1 MKKSRVLTLG
11 LACFFTAVTAFSA
24 VAATSGGGLYSHL
37 NDTSHAQNVSTQQ
50 FSQPDEKAAHDAAI
64 LSGEGLG
71 LDPENDPVL
80 GTTEGGLEIKFH
92 AKSLTGLWDYNKFTS
107 TYLTDKFAGS
117 GNFANLT
124 GYLYVTMGGY
134 NWVVIGRNSSLN
146 SISLTTTYA
155 QGTATPAEFVK
166 FKDYSSSASMLNS
179 QRETSTPAGSSI
191 NSSNSKQILN
201 TVSGVTRTYSIT
213 LSSYGAVGASEIPSG
228 CVLCFCEKSIK
239 EGIWEA
245 DHSNVYETITFY
257 DEHSFNM
264 VDGHFVGNSYAV
276 SDIKNTMDTLYSSEL
291 GFTSAEKSKIQSVTL
306 NTNHIL
312 TYYYGA
318 EERTKTNTTT
328 GYLFPLASASSSESF
343 YIGTY
348 LTTEAKRVSSDNSD
362 YWTRSGGR
370 YNAYQAYCQHTC
382 VSSSGSDY
390 VRYCDLKSGMR
401 PAMVIKI

>member
-228 CVLCFCEKSIK
+228 CVLCFCEKAIK
-239 EGIWEA
+239 NDIWE
-245 DHSNVYETITFY
+245 DRTSNTNDYSSGSY
-257 DEHSFNM
+257 DYR
-264 VDGHFVGNSYAV
+264 GNSYAI
-276 SDIKNTMDTLYSSEL
+276 SDIKNTMDTLYSSEI
-291 GFTSAEKSKIQSVTL
+291 GFTSTEKSKIQSVTL
-306 NTNHIL
+306 NTKYIMLDRLNKQP
-312 TYYYGA
+312 
-318 EERTKTNTTT
+318 TKTLTNTTT
-328 GYLFPLASASSSESF
+328 GYLFPLANIDSGESF
-343 YIGTY
+343 YIETY
-348 LTTEAKRVSSDNSD
+348 LSTAEKRVSSDQSS

-370 YNAYQAYCQHTC
+370 YSSYYTYCQQTY
-382 VSSSGSDY
+382 VSSSGSY
-390 VRYCDLKSGMR
+390 ASTNCEYTSGMR